1 MKLMFFDL
9 RDDEPAILDRY
20 LKTLPA
26 DCTITATEDPFTLD
40 YINDVQGCDAIVT
53 NNTSILGAPELE
65 ALHEAGVRA
74 VSVRCIGYNQ
84 VDLAAA
90 KRLGIRVCNTVYP
103 PYGVAEFTIML
114 MLMAL
119 RNAKPAIAR
128 QQVNNY
134 VLKGLM
140 GRELRDLTVGVV
152 GTGRI
157 GRAVLDNLRGFGCK
171 ILAYD
176 PYPAADIAEREDVL
190 YVELDELIRSSDL
203 ITLHVPLMDATR
215 GMINAET
222 IEKMRDG
229 VVIINVSRGELV
241 DIDALTQGIE
251 AKKIGAV
258 AMDVFPNEDGIYFED
273 RMNDIL
279 ANRDMA
285 YLRQF
290 PNVVLTQHLAYYTE
304 EDVRYMVEC
313 GIENAIAMLG
323 DGCDSELWH

>member
-1 MKLMFFDL
+1 MKIMFFDL

-26 DCTITATEDPFTLD
+26 DCAITATEDPFTLD

-119 RNAKPAIAR
+119 RRCKPALWR
-128 QQVNNY
+128 QHVNNY
-134 VLKGLM
+134 ALEGLL

-176 PYPAADIAEREDVL
+176 PYPATDIAEREDVR
-190 YVELDELIRSSDL
+190 YVELGELLSGSDL
-203 ITLHVPLMDATR
+203 ITLHVPLMDSTR
-215 GMINAET
+215 SMIDADA
-222 IEKMRDG
+222 IAAMRDG
-229 VVIINVSRGELV
+229 VVLVNVSRGELV
-241 DIDALTQGIE
+241 ETDALIHGIE
-251 AKKIGAV
+251 SEKIASL
-258 AMDVFPNEDGIYFED
+258 AMDVFPDEDDIYFQD
-273 RMNDIL
+273 RTNDII

-290 PNVVLTQHLAYYTE
+290 PNVLLTQHLAYYTE
-304 EDVRYMVEC
+304 ADIRYMVEH
-313 GIENAIAMLG
+313 GIGNAIAMLG
-323 DGCDSELWH
+323 DGCDSELWR